1 MAKKTGKA
9 QEAQQ
14 KEKPRKYPRI
24 DERAAANFVSL
35 QEIVATARRNLPQD
49 LWDHLSGGSDSETT
63 LLRNRQA
70 LDSLALRQRVLVDVR
85 KIDITTTLLGRKLA
99 SPVFLA
105 PVGGFVGFAH
115 PEGACNVARAA
126 VAHGTTAFIST
137 AAKPSLEAAAAA
149 VKEPLIFQLYVR
161 DDRKWVEDILDRAKA
176 AGYRALC
183 VCVDRNYYGRR
194 ERDIIARANVREGFG
209 DPSYQ
214 MALSW
219 KDLVWMKERMK
230 LPLIVKGVATA
241 EDARL
246 SVEHGADVVYVSNH
260 GGRQLDHAQGTI
272 EVLPEVAA
280 AVDGR
285 AEILWDGGVLRG
297 TDVVKGLCLGARA
310 VGVGKMLGWALGAA
324 GEAGLK
330 RMLELMDLEIRTAMG
345 LMGVTSLAQLN
356 SSWVRQAAP
365 VRPASPTNGYPW
377 FEETERG
384 EAGGGKRKRHG

>member
-194 ERDIIARANVREGFG
+194 ERDIISRANVREGFG
-209 DPSYQ
+209 DPSFQ
-214 MALSW
+214 MGLQW
-219 KDLVWMKERMK
+219 KDLVWMKQHWK
-230 LPLIVKGVATA
+230 VPLIVKGVATA

-272 EVLPEVAA
+272 EVLPEVVA

-310 VGVGKMLGWALGAA
+310 VGVGKMLGWALAAA

-356 SSWVRQAAP
+356 PSWVRQAAP
-365 VRPASPTNGYPW
+365 VRPASQTNAYPW

>member
-1 MAKKTGKA
+1 MATGQREKA
-9 QEAQQ
+9 Q
-14 KEKPRKYPRI
+14 KRKYPRI

-49 LWDHLSGGSDSETT
+49 LWDHLSGGADSETT
-63 LLRNRQA
+63 LLRNRLA
-70 LDSLALRQRVLVDVR
+70 LDSLALCQRVLVDVR
-85 KIDITTTLLGRKLA
+85 KIDITTTLLGQKLA

-161 DDRKWVEDILDRAKA
+161 DDRKWVEDILDRAKV

-194 ERDIIARANVREGFG
+194 ERDIIGRANVREGFG
-209 DPSYQ
+209 DPSFQ

-272 EVLPEVAA
+272 EVLPEVVA

-310 VGVGKMLGWALGAA
+310 VGVGKMLGWALAAA

-356 SSWVRQAAP
+356 PSCVRPAQP
-365 VRPASPTNGYPW
+365 VRPASQTNAYPW
-377 FEETERG
+377 FEEQN
-384 EAGGGKRKRHG
+384 GKRSRR

>member
-1 MAKKTGKA
+1 MRVKPGKA
-9 QEAQQ
+9 EGGRQ
-14 KEKPRKYPRI
+14 KAETPRKYPRI
-24 DERAAANFVSL
+24 DERAAGNFVSL

-85 KIDITTTLLGRKLA
+85 KIDITTTLLGRKLS

-161 DDRKWVEDILDRAKA
+161 ADRKWVEDILDRAKS

-209 DPSYQ
+209 DPTFQ
-214 MALSW
+214 MGLKW
-219 KDLVWMKERMK
+219 DDLIWMKSHWK
-230 LPLIVKGVATA
+230 VPLIVKGIATA
-241 EDARL
+241 EDAKL

-272 EVLPEVAA
+272 EVLPEVVA

-310 VGVGKMLGWALGAA
+310 VGVGKMLGWALAAA
-324 GEAGLK
+324 GEPGLK
-330 RMLELMDLEIRTAMG
+330 RMLELMDVEIRTAMG

-356 SSWVRQAAP
+356 PSWVRPAQP
-365 VRPASPTNGYPW
+365 VRPARQTNAYPW
-377 FEETERG
+377 FEESL
-384 EAGGGKRKRHG
+384 KK